1 MQRQQSSGLKRGL
14 VVLVCLVALI
24 GWFGVPAVQAQD
36 HPSMMQDSGFKQWNV
51 DSPKEKAFFNEFP
64 QGKLIT
70 YKKADKVVHVFKDP
84 TSGVVLSGDPADLQS
99 YYGTTKAQGLSP
111 ADRAD
116 AAEQSDPDFWQNW
129 EDEYG
134 P

>member
-1 MQRQQSSGLKRGL
+1 MKRQKTPGLKRGL
-14 VVLVCLVALI
+14 VVLVCLAALI

-36 HPSMMQDSGFKQWNV
+36 HGSMMMDSGFKQWNV
-51 DSPKEKAFFNEFP
+51 DTPKEKSFFGNFP
-64 QGKLIT
+64 QGKIT
-70 YKKADKVVHVFKDP
+70 TYTKGDNVVHVYKDP
-84 TSGVVLSGDPADLQS
+84 QTGVVYVGSQAALQA
-99 YYGTTKAQGLSP
+99 YLQKTKAQSIT
-111 ADRAD
+111 AMAQEN